1 MKHAPIHNRLLAL
14 VAMLALALIF
24 SAPLTAQESE
34 PATDDMEQEEV
45 MAGELLDAIHQFR
58 LKNFIALNDYYNY
71 TMDPDESLIS
81 GIDSSLAS
89 SQEQLERIGNLAGDS
104 LTGSEIED
112 LEQAYADFEQQ
123 MEINIEDMREA
134 GYPDLRLLS
143 DMANQA
149 QALSALSEE
158 IYDAVAE
165 QEVTPTVSDVEL
177 ARRASVTMALM
188 VTRYSARSSSTVAQ
202 VFQGA
207 DSDVSLDQLARDFEE
222 TMEELRSRT
231 TDAELDELLSE
242 VNTKW
247 EFIRNSYIN
256 YDERNVSF
264 VINRYST
271 SIVDNMEQVVER
283 LKAT

>member
-1 MKHAPIHNRLLAL
+1 MKQASIHNRFLTLT
-14 VAMLALALIF
+14 AMLALAMML
-24 SAPLTAQESE
+24 SAPLKAQEQE
-34 PATDDMEQEEV
+34 PEEGSDEA
-45 MAGELLDAIHQFR
+45 MAGELLDAIHEFR

-71 TMDPDESLIS
+71 SMDPDEGYIRD
-81 GIDSSLAS
+81 IESSMTYS
-89 SQEQLERIGNLAGDS
+89 REQLERIANLAGES
-104 LTGSEIED
+104 LSGSEIED

-123 MEINIEDMREA
+123 MDINIEDVREA

-149 QALSALSEE
+149 QNLSVLSEE
-158 IYDAVAE
+158 IYEAVAE

-188 VTRYSARSSSTVAQ
+188 VTRYSARSSSSVAQ

-207 DSDVSLDQLARDFEE
+207 DSDASLDDLARDFED

-231 TDAELDELLSE
+231 TDAELDELLSD

-271 SIVDNMEQVVER
+271 SIIDNMELVIER
-283 LKAT
+283 LKAA